1 MTDARF
7 NDPITRRQLLR
18 RAAVGGAALGLPSL
32 LAACGGGSGTTGA
45 AGGTTAGGAA
55 QVNDVLNFSNWELY
69 IDTPD
74 SLKAAGVDK
83 PTTLEQFTQQ
93 TGIKVNYY
101 EDVNSNSEYF
111 AKVQGRLSQGQGIG
125 RDIFV
130 STDNDRF
137 LGQYIDL
144 KWVQKLDK
152 SLIPNIKNLIDAQAH
167 PPFDPN
173 RDYSLPWFSGMDGI
187 GWNKDVTGPVTSV
200 QQLLEDPSLKGRVG
214 IWSQMGDTLGLIML
228 ENGDDPAK
236 VTDASFDSAI
246 TRVEKAVESGQ
257 IRAFYGNNY
266 AQPLSKGDLAASMA
280 WSGDIFLLANPKL
293 TWVLPETG
301 GIIWTDNMVIP
312 LGGSVGTASTYMNFV
327 YDPAVAAQLAL
338 GAGYISS
345 VKGVPDEAAKLNPK
359 AAANTLV
366 FPTDDMLSNLHQN
379 DPAMLTNP
387 DYIKRWEAVQGH

>member
-1 MTDARF
+1 MTDPRF
-7 NDPITRRQLLR
+7 NDPLTRRQLLR
-18 RAAVGGAALGLPSL
+18 RAAVGGTALTLPAL
-32 LAACGGGSGTTGA
+32 LAACGGGSE
-45 AGGTTAGGAA
+45 AGGATTAGGKP
-55 QVNDVLNFSNWELY
+55 QLKDVLNFSNWELY

-74 SLKAAGVDK
+74 TLKAAGIKK
-83 PTTLEQFTQQ
+83 PTTLQQFTEK

-101 EDVNSNSEYF
+101 EDVNSNPEYF
-111 AKVQGRLSQGQGIG
+111 AKVQGPLSRGQGIG

-137 LGQYIDL
+137 LGQYIDQ

-152 SLIPNIKNLIDAQAH
+152 SLIPNMKNLIDAQAH
-167 PPFDPN
+167 PPFDPD

-187 GWNKDVTGPVTSV
+187 AWNEDATGPVTSV
-200 QQLLEDPSLKGRVG
+200 KQLLEDPKLKGRVG
-214 IWSQMGDTLGLIML
+214 VWNSMGDTLGLIML

-236 VTDASFDSAI
+236 VTDESFDRALA
-246 TRVEKAVESGQ
+246 RVQQAVDSGQ

-280 WSGDIFLLANPKL
+280 WSGDIFNLQNPKL
-293 TWVLPETG
+293 TWIIPGTG

-312 LGGSVGTASTYMNFV
+312 LGGDVPTASTYMNFV
-327 YDPAVAAQLAL
+327 YDPTIAAQLAL

-345 VKGVPDEAAKLNPK
+345 VKGVPEEAAKLNPK
-359 AAANTLV
+359 AAENTLV
-366 FPTDDMLSNLHQN
+366 FPTDEMLSKVHQN
-379 DPAMLTNP
+379 DPAMLNNP